1 MRCPGYSW
9 KLKAQISTGTGMN
22 YLNLVEHVKV
32 LILDD
37 QAISRSIIAQVIKH
51 LSPTATIH
59 EADTPASALAWAK
72 EFTADLI
79 IVDFEMPGMNGI
91 DFVREVR
98 RHPDYHAVP
107 TLMITIK
114 KDVETRYAALD
125 AGVTDFL
132 TKPVDMHEC
141 AARCRNLITMRQQQ
155 LLLEDKSRLLEARV
169 RKATADILAREKET
183 LMRLARAGE
192 YRDSDTGK
200 HLLRMSLY
208 SRLLA
213 KAIGMTDD
221 ESELIELAAPL
232 HDIGKI
238 GIPDSILRKNGPLTE
253 DELQII
259 RQHPVI
265 GFEIL
270 EGSPSKHLQ
279 KGSEIALAHHE
290 KFNGSGYP
298 YGLTGESIPLSAR
311 IVAIADVFDAL
322 TSTRPYKKAW
332 EVERSMQ
339 YLVNES
345 NQHFDPDL
353 VKAMVSIRK
362 SLEEIHRQHAI

>member
-1 MRCPGYSW
+1 
-9 KLKAQISTGTGMN
+9 MN
-22 YLNLVEHVKV
+22 YLNLVEHAKV
-32 LILDD
+32 LIVDD
-37 QAISRSIIAQVIKH
+37 QAISRAILSQVIRN

-59 EADTPASALAWAK
+59 EADSPFAALDWAK
-72 EFTADLI
+72 EVTADLI

-98 RHPDYHAVP
+98 LHPDYHAVP

-132 TKPVDMHEC
+132 TKPVDVHEC

-208 SRLLA
+208 CRLLA
-213 KAIGMTDD
+213 KAIGFSDD
-221 ESELIELAAPL
+221 EAELIESAAPL

-238 GIPDSILRKNGPLTE
+238 GIPDSILRKNGPLTPE
-253 DELQII
+253 ELQII
-259 RQHPVI
+259 RTHPVI

-270 EGSPSKHLQ
+270 EGSPSKYVQ

-290 KFNGSGYP
+290 KYDGSGYP
-298 YGLTGESIPLSAR
+298 YGLSGEAIPIAAR

-332 EVERSMQ
+332 DVERAIQ
-339 YLVNES
+339 YLIAES
-345 NQHFDPDL
+345 NRHFDPEL
-353 VKAMVSIRK
+353 VTAMVSIRS
-362 SLEEIHRQHAI
+362 SLEEIHRQHAV

>member
-1 MRCPGYSW
+1 
-9 KLKAQISTGTGMN
+9 MN
-22 YLNLVEHVKV
+22 YLNLVDNVTV

-37 QAISRSIIAQVIKH
+37 QAISRSILSQVIRN
-51 LSPTATIH
+51 LSPSITIH
-59 EADTPASALAWAK
+59 EASSPDSALIWAK
-72 EFTADLI
+72 DFTADLI

-98 RHPDYHAVP
+98 TYPHYQTVP

-141 AARCRNLITMRQQQ
+141 TARCINLITMHQQQ
-155 LLLEDKSRLLEARV
+155 ILLEDKSRFLEARV
-169 RKATADILAREKET
+169 RKATEDILVREKET

-192 YRDSDTGK
+192 YRDSDTAK

-213 KAIGMTDD
+213 KEIGFTDD
-221 ESELIELAAPL
+221 EAELIELAAPL

-238 GIPDSILRKNGPLTE
+238 GIPDSILRKNGSLTD
-253 DELQII
+253 DEMKII
-259 RQHPVI
+259 RRHPII

-270 EGSPSKHLQ
+270 EGSPSKYLQ

-290 KFNGSGYP
+290 KFDGSGYP
-298 YGLTGESIPLSAR
+298 YGLSGDSIPLSAR
-311 IVAIADVFDAL
+311 IVAVADVFDAL
-322 TSTRPYKKAW
+322 TSTRPYKQAW
-332 EVERSMQ
+332 EVERAMQ
-339 YLVNES
+339 YLIDES
-345 NQHFDPDL
+345 KLHFDPDL
-353 VKAMVSIRK
+353 VEAMVSIRA